1 MKCIQDEHSS
11 LFIPITCEVKDLR
24 PLLADVDTDVRPSY
38 SQVGTTLVKHEG
50 FHLKQKNKG
59 MTFRSTE
66 VRESGEQR
74 NGCQDKT
81 WCKTT
86 TLLFL
91 TCSVALRSTERMYMD
106 QLNVFQAYFQLVS
119 LIKLLL

>member
-1 MKCIQDEHSS
+1 MTCIQDEHSS
-11 LFIPITCEVKDLR
+11 HFFPITCEVKDLR

-38 SQVGTTLVKHEG
+38 SQVGTTLIKHEG

-74 NGCQDKT
+74 NGCQDRLGVKQLHYPLHA
-81 WCKTT
+81 
-86 TLLFL
+86 LLHLDPQTGCIWINLMF
-91 TCSVALRSTERMYMD
+91 SK
-106 QLNVFQAYFQLVS
+106 
-119 LIKLLL
+119 LISN